1 VRHRYFLS
9 FQLVLVFFMF
19 NLFVGIMSDCWAD
32 SLEEIDSSDM
42 DLWVHF
48 SNKVM
53 SFFGLGNTR
62 TVQSLEA
69 DVLAGSRP
77 ATATGTA
84 GKGGAPGAA
93 EQGDGAE
100 GAEGVEGVEGGG
112 VPGRAGAKF
121 DTTADDILEALAFIE
136 ARFDRVREEM
146 PFFNLGAADA
156 KASAGAAA
164 AANAQGK

>member
-1 VRHRYFLS
+1 
-9 FQLVLVFFMF
+9 M
-19 NLFVGIMSDCWAD
+19 
-32 SLEEIDSSDM
+32 
-42 DLWVHF
+42 
-48 SNKVM
+48 
-53 SFFGLGNTR
+53 
-62 TVQSLEA
+62 
-69 DVLAGSRP
+69 
-77 ATATGTA
+77 
-84 GKGGAPGAA
+84 
-93 EQGDGAE
+93 
-100 GAEGVEGVEGGG
+100 EGGG